1 MTDDLVDLALREML
15 PPRTFKLGAGKKP
28 LNFRSLIEA
37 HLRETGSSVE
47 EAVAEVFDA
56 LMAEARLGNVKAATV
71 VLDRFFGKA
80 APAIDLGAGGMTLE
94 ALVAASMQLLDTK
107 PVDARLLSSE
117 PGEDA

>member
-80 APAIDLGAGGMTLE
+80 APALGLGDDSMSLAAMVL
-94 ALVAASMQLLDTK
+94 ASMQLPVETVK
-107 PVDARLLSSE
+107 PAILTE
-117 PGEDA
+117 QEDE